1 MRITTISLI
10 FFLVFTN
17 LLLAEE
23 LIVEIE
29 NPKFYEKSLDD
40 NTFEIKASRG
50 FKKEDDIE
58 LLLIEGKF
66 KTDDGSW
73 IYLTAEN
80 GKFIQS
86 LGVIELENKIYI
98 YSENEDSIRSD
109 FAKVKI
115 KEEILELSS
124 NVQHKSPNRRIFA
137 DYSEIFGNFENITFK
152 GNVVTKLNKNK

>member
-1 MRITTISLI
+1 MRIIKIFII
-10 FFLVFTN
+10 FFLIFN
-17 LLLAEE
+17 NIPLAEE

-40 NTFEIKASRG
+40 NTFEIKANKG
-50 FKKEDDIE
+50 FKKGEDIE

-66 KTDDGSW
+66 KTNDGSW

-80 GKFIQS
+80 GKFTQS

-109 FAKVKI
+109 FAKIKI
-115 KEEILELSS
+115 KEEILEFSI
-124 NVQHKSPNRRIFA
+124 NVQHQSSNRRIFA
-137 DYSEIFGNFENITFK
+137 DYSQLFGNFENLTFK
-152 GNVVTKLNKNK
+152 GNVVTKLNEIR